1 MVFHFLIFSQYKRQM
16 FTECILL
23 IKKSNDFTLG
33 SFNQGPQSI
42 GSSSQRLELIESINN
57 AFQESLEADIKKAM
71 LAKDKEVLKALRAIK
86 SMILLA
92 ETEKGSSGEISED
105 AGNKILMKAA
115 KQRKDSAEIYKEQ
128 NREDL
133 YAVEMA
139 ELAVI
144 EKYLPQQ
151 LSVEEV
157 TEKLKEIIAQV
168 GASGPQ
174 DMGKVMGMATKALA
188 GQSDG
193 KTISGIVRQLLT
205 Q

>member
-1 MVFHFLIFSQYKRQM
+1 
-16 FTECILL
+16 
-23 IKKSNDFTLG
+23 
-33 SFNQGPQSI
+33 
-42 GSSSQRLELIESINN
+42 
-57 AFQESLEADIKKAM
+57 M

-157 TEKLKEIIAQV
+157 TEKLKEIIAKV

>member
-1 MVFHFLIFSQYKRQM
+1 
-16 FTECILL
+16 
-23 IKKSNDFTLG
+23 
-33 SFNQGPQSI
+33 
-42 GSSSQRLELIESINN
+42 
-57 AFQESLEADIKKAM
+57 M

-92 ETEKGSSGEISED
+92 ETEKGSSGEISEA

-133 YAVEMA
+133 YAIEMA
-139 ELAVI
+139 ELEVI

-157 TEKLKEIIAQV
+157 TEKLEEIIAQV
-168 GASGPQ
+168 GANGPQ

>member
-1 MVFHFLIFSQYKRQM
+1 M
-16 FTECILL
+16 
-23 IKKSNDFTLG
+23 
-33 SFNQGPQSI
+33 
-42 GSSSQRLELIESINN
+42 
-57 AFQESLEADIKKAM
+57 SLKQQIEADIKKAM

-157 TEKLKEIIAQV
+157 TEKLKEIIAKV